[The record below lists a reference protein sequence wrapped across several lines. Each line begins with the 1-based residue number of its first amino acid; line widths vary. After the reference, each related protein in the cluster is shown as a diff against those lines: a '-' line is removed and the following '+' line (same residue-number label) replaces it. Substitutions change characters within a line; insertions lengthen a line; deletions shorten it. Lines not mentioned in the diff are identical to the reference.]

1 MSASFASFTQAPNEG
16 RYYSDYKNADQ
27 FADAEQW
34 RRYGDSHPFGRP
46 AEAREVGGGQA
57 EERQDQAEAGQC
69 GEKSHSGNAV
79 RGWTDCME
87 KISSNP
93 RFLDYNFSVR
103 MRV

>member
-1 MSASFASFTQAPNEG
+1 VVFGDATGDVGVEG
-16 RYYSDYKNADQ
+16 FRFGAIADQ
-27 FADAEQW
+27 QDAFACCLA
-34 RRYGDSHPFGRP
+34 G
-46 AEAREVGGGQA
+46 ARVVTAAGGQA

-103 MRV
+103 LRA